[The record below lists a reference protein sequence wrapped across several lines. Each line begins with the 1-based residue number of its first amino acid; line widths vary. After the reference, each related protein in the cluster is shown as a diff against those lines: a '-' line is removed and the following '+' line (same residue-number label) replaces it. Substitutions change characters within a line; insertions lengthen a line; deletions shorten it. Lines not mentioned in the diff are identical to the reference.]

1 MSAKAPF
8 NATSLNWDAYG
19 KGRAQEH
26 APVLNPR
33 DIIQVA
39 FLLEKDNS
47 PVSSNV
53 VVSGEEPPLATGGDK
68 KLILGQLY
76 IQWRS
81 AMGDRGFLSTGWLT
95 GRKRS

>member
-1 MSAKAPF
+1 MNAKSPF
-8 NATSLNWDAYG
+8 KATSLNWDASG
-19 KGRAQEH
+19 TRVDGEH
-26 APVLNPR
+26 APLLNPR

-39 FLLEKDNS
+39 FVLE
-47 PVSSNV
+47 
-53 VVSGEEPPLATGGDK
+53 GDQAEAEVETESTLIAAGDER
-68 KLILGQLY
+68 LILGQLN

>member
-1 MSAKAPF
+1 MNAKPPF
-8 NATSLNWDAYG
+8 KATSLNWDASG
-19 KGRAQEH
+19 TRVDGEH
-26 APVLNPR
+26 APLLNPR

-39 FLLEKDNS
+39 FLLEDDKAYAE
-47 PVSSNV
+47 
-53 VVSGEEPPLATGGDK
+53 GATEPALVAAAEDERV
-68 KLILGQLY
+68 ILGQLN